1 MSSIKKT
8 TLIVNSFIFL
18 AFMLYFFSC
27 LLPIAGAIANQ
38 GLIMED
44 NGDAAVPTL
53 DEVLAQNPV
62 SEEGLI
68 NKGNSLYSLK
78 KYELS
83 MYPLQIVW

>member
-1 MSSIKKT
+1 
-8 TLIVNSFIFL
+8 
-18 AFMLYFFSC
+18 
-27 LLPIAGAIANQ
+27 
-38 GLIMED
+38 MED